1 VQEKWPFEVHT
12 EEDFSGMHEC
22 FIPRIRSHWAQRE
35 LRGVLEDLL
44 GEETKQEEAAEEPA

>member
-1 VQEKWPFEVHT
+1 
-12 EEDFSGMHEC
+12 MHEC